1 MNLGEHY
8 QTQSSDS
15 ADLNALDDEDYRA
28 RVRAF
33 LSEHY
38 PEDKRHII
46 GRARWLDI
54 RDWYLTL
61 ARFGWLAPAWP
72 REYGGLGLS
81 ASKQLIWIE
90 EQERYGAAR
99 FPDHGV
105 NMIGP
110 TLIRLGTP
118 EQREY
123 YLPRILSG
131 EHLWAQ
137 GYSEPE
143 AGSDLAGLRAVAR
156 VDGDSLVINGQK
168 TWSTM
173 AHESTHMYMLVRTDP
188 DAPKRE
194 GISFLLLDLKTEG
207 VTIRPIRD
215 IVGESNFC
223 DVFFDDVRVPLF
235 GVVGGLNNGW
245 SVAKTQLGFERLL
258 HGSPRAPENLLM
270 RVRALCE
277 RTGLLRDAVILDRLV
292 RLEMDVADL
301 SELYAHFAD
310 IVRRGEAL
318 PSSVSMLKLWSS
330 ETYGRI
336 ADLGVDVI
344 GSCGALQGTPEFE
357 GEQVELMIHCYRAR
371 PITVFAGSSEIQ
383 RNILAKD
390 VLGLPRR

>member
-1 MNLGEHY
+1 MTGTGQQPLVSEP
-8 QTQSSDS
+8 
-15 ADLNALDDEDYRA
+15 ADLNRLDDDAY
-28 RVRAF
+28 RVRVREF
-33 LSEHY
+33 LHEHY

-46 GRARWLDI
+46 GRARWADI
-54 RDWYLTL
+54 QGWYMTL
-61 ARFGWLAPAWP
+61 SRAGWLAPAWP
-72 REYGGLGLS
+72 REHGGMGLS

-90 EQERYGAAR
+90 EQERHGAAR
-99 FPDHGV
+99 VPDHGI

-118 EQREY
+118 AQREH

-137 GYSEPE
+137 GYSEPG
-143 AGSDLAGLRAVAR
+143 AGSDLASLRTRGEVE
-156 VDGDSLVINGQK
+156 GDWLVIDGQK

-173 AHESTHMYMLVRTDP
+173 AHESTHMYMLVRTDAA
-188 DAPKRE
+188 APKRE
-194 GISFLLLDLKTEG
+194 GISFVLVDLATPG
-207 VTIRPIRD
+207 VSIRPIRD

-223 DVFFDDVRVPLF
+223 DVFFDHVRVPLSD
-235 GVVGGLNNGW
+235 VVGGLNKGW

-258 HGSPRAPENLLM
+258 HGSPRVSDNLLM

-277 RTGLLRDAVILDRLV
+277 RSGLLRDAVIADRLV

-301 SELYAHFAD
+301 SALYARFAD
-310 IVRRGEAL
+310 IVRRGQAL
-318 PSSVSMLKLWSS
+318 PPSVSMLKIWSS
-330 ETYGRI
+330 ETYSRI
-336 ADLGVDVI
+336 ADFGIEVI

-357 GEQVELMIHCYRAR
+357 GERVELMVHCYRAR

-390 VLGLPRR
+390 VLGLPTR

>member
-1 MNLGEHY
+1 MSLSSHN
-8 QTQSSDS
+8 QSQ
-15 ADLNALDDEDYRA
+15 ADGLVDLDALEDEEY
-28 RVRAF
+28 RVRVQSF
-33 LSEHY
+33 LRKHY
-38 PEDKRHII
+38 PEEKRHII
-46 GRARWLDI
+46 GRARWSDMQG
-54 RDWYLTL
+54 WYTTL
-61 ARFGWLAPAWP
+61 SRHGWLAPAWP
-72 REYGGLGLS
+72 KDYGGLGLS

-90 EQERYGAAR
+90 EQEKYGAAR
-99 FPDHGV
+99 FPDHGI

-137 GYSEPE
+137 GYSEPD
-143 AGSDLAGLRAVAR
+143 AGSDLAGLRTTAEI
-156 VDGDSLVINGQK
+156 DGDSLVVNGQK

-188 DAPKRE
+188 AAPKRE
-194 GISFLLLDLKTEG
+194 GISFLLMDLATPG
-207 VTIRPIRD
+207 VTIRPIKD

-223 DVFFDDVRVPLF
+223 DVFFDNVRVPLF
-235 GVVGGLNNGW
+235 GLVGGLNKGW

-258 HGSPRAPENLLM
+258 HGSPRSPENLLI
-270 RVRALCE
+270 RVRSFCE
-277 RTGLLRDAVILDRLV
+277 RAGLLSDAVVADRLV

-301 SELYAHFAD
+301 SELYARFAD
-310 IVRRGEAL
+310 MVRRGDAL
-318 PSSVSMLKLWSS
+318 PPSVSMLKLWSS

-336 ADLGVDVI
+336 AELGIDVI
-344 GSCGALQGTPEFE
+344 GSCGALQGAPEVE
-357 GEQVELMIHCYRAR
+357 GERVELMVHCYRAR
-371 PITVFAGSSEIQ
+371 PITVFAGSSEVQ